1 MSDSPLF
8 ASSQAGFRLASL
20 EVLNWGTF
28 HQKVWRLELDGRNSL
43 LTGDIGSGKSTLV
56 DAVTTLLVPSQRVA
70 YNRAAGAESRERTLR
85 SYVLGHYKSERGD
98 SGNGGRPVALRE
110 PGTYSVILGRFENEA
125 LSQTIT
131 LAQVFWFK
139 ETVGQPA
146 RFYLVAERP
155 MSIGDHFSDFGGDM
169 KELRKRLR
177 EAGDTIFDSFSSY
190 AAHFR
195 RRFGIATEQALEL
208 FHQTVSMKSVG
219 NLTGFVRS
227 HMLEPFEVDTRIGAL
242 LEHFDDLSRAHEAI
256 LKAKRQVELLTPLVE
271 KCDRH
276 QEVALQV
283 EELRAARDGL
293 KPYFARLKIR
303 LLDERLLRL
312 QEELERCDRRIE
324 GYVQAV
330 RNLRQDEQELRRNIA
345 QNGGERLER
354 LSAEIERQGEE
365 IARRKEKAR
374 RHGELLRQVDATPVR
389 TLEEFLSQRER
400 LASLRGKQESLGN
413 DLKRQLRELGVE
425 FEQGRAGFEE
435 LSSEID
441 SLRSRRN
448 NLPARQVELRRRL
461 CDELGLAEERL
472 PFAGELIEV
481 REQARE
487 WEGAA
492 ERLLHGFGLSLLVP
506 QEQYAQVAEWVDR
519 THLRGRLVYYRMRQ
533 DQRSSAPRSL
543 HPDSLVHKLAL
554 KSDSPCYEWLER
566 ELSHRFDFAC
576 CESQEQFRREERAL
590 TRNGQIKGSRER
602 HEKDDRHR
610 IDDRARYILGWSN
623 QAKIEALESDLERL
637 GERLAG
643 LGKRIAELQAQE
655 ERVGDRLK
663 ALAQLNEYRD
673 FREID
678 WGSLTVQVQRLLD
691 EKRTLQESSNVLQEL
706 QGRLARLEGELQE
719 AEERLTKERDVRAR
733 TMQKQSD
740 AHTTRGE
747 TQELLA
753 GGDPTGDSSETNRR
767 IAALRDELLA
777 DRKLTVESCDGQE
790 RDLRVELTARIDA
803 ADKQLSRLQER
814 IVAEMGAFRAAFP
827 QESQELDSSLAAA
840 GAYRELLERL
850 SSDDLPRFETQFKEM
865 LNENTITEV
874 ANFQAQLQRERAL
887 IHERINVI
895 NDSLRG
901 IDYNDG
907 RYIQLEAQTTSD
919 REIAEFRGDLRA
931 CTEGSLSGSEDDQ
944 YSERKFLEVKR
955 IIERF
960 RGREG
965 LAEIDRRWTEKVT
978 DVRNWFT
985 FAASERWREDDS
997 EFEHYSDS
1005 GGKSGGQK
1013 EKLAY
1018 TVLAASLAYQFGL
1031 AGAEPK
1037 ARTFRLVVIDEAFG
1051 RGSDDSARYGLELF
1065 GRLGLQLLI
1074 VTPLQKIHVIEPFV
1088 ANVGFVQNRDG
1099 RESLLRN
1106 LTIEEY
1112 RSERARH
1119 DEKYAP
1125 SPVRLAQ

>member
-1 MSDSPLF
+1 MTDLSPLF

-28 HQKVWRLELDGRNSL
+28 HQKVWRLDLNGQNSL

-56 DAVTTLLVPSQRVA
+56 DAVTTLLVPAQKIA
-70 YNRAAGAESRERTLR
+70 YNRAAGAESKERSLR

-98 SGNGGRPVALRE
+98 AGNGGRPVSLRE

-125 LSQTIT
+125 LAQTIT

-146 RFYLVAERP
+146 RFYIVAERP
-155 MSIGDHFSDFGGDM
+155 LAIADHFSDFGGEV

-177 EAGDTIFDSFSSY
+177 DAGDTIFDSFSSY
-190 AAHFR
+190 GAHFR
-195 RRFGIATEQALEL
+195 RRFGLQAEQALEL

-227 HMLEPFEVDTRIGAL
+227 HMLEPFEVEPKIAAL

-256 LKAKRQVELLTPLVE
+256 LKAKRQVELLAPLVE

-276 QEVALQV
+276 NETAI
-283 EELRAARDGL
+283 EAGELRAAREGL
-293 KPYFARLKIR
+293 KPYFARLKIG
-303 LLDERLLRL
+303 LLDDRLLRL
-312 QEELERCDRRIE
+312 QEEIERCDRRIE
-324 GYVQAV
+324 GYRQEVQK
-330 RNLRQDEQELRRNIA
+330 LRLDEQELRRNIA
-345 QNGGERLER
+345 QNGGDRLER
-354 LSAEIERQGEE
+354 LSAYLKQLNEE
-365 IARRKEKAR
+365 IDRRREKAR
-374 RHGELLRQVDATPVR
+374 RYGDLLEMVGATPVR
-389 TLEEFLSQRER
+389 SLDEFLSQRQR
-400 LASLRGKQESLGN
+400 LAVLRDEQESRG
-413 DLKRQLRELGVE
+413 DELKRDLRDLGVE
-425 FEQGRAGFEE
+425 FEQHRLEHQQ
-435 LSSEID
+435 LSNEID

-448 NLPARQVELRRRL
+448 NLPARQVDLRGRL
-461 CDELGLAEERL
+461 CEELSIAEERL

-481 REQARE
+481 REQARD

-506 QEQYAQVAEWVDR
+506 QERYAQVAEWVDR
-519 THLRGRLVYYRMRQ
+519 THLRGRLVYYRVRPAEP
-533 DQRSSAPRSL
+533 SSAPKKL

-554 KSDSPCYEWLER
+554 QSDSPYYEWLER

-623 QAKIEALESDLERL
+623 QAKIEALEGDFERL
-637 GERLAG
+637 TERLAG
-643 LGKRIAELQAQE
+643 LAQRIEELQAQE
-655 ERVGDRLK
+655 QRVGDRLK
-663 ALAQLNEYRD
+663 ALAQLDEYRD

-678 WGSLTVQVQRLLD
+678 WGSLAVEAQRLED
-691 EKRTLQESSNVLQEL
+691 EKRALQESSNVLLEL
-706 QGRLARLEGELQE
+706 QGRLGAVEREIEE
-719 AEERLTKERDVRAR
+719 AEERLARERDGRAR
-733 TMQKQSD
+733 TEQKQSD
-740 AHTTRGE
+740 ARAARSQTE
-747 TQELLA
+747 ELLA
-753 GGDPTGDSSETNRR
+753 GEDASGDSSANNRL
-767 IAALRDELLA
+767 IADLREQLLA
-777 DRKLTVESCDGQE
+777 DRKLTVETCDTHE

-803 ADKQLSRLQER
+803 ADKQLTRLQER
-814 IVAEMGAFRAAFP
+814 IVAEMGAFRAEFP
-827 QESQELDSSLAAA
+827 QESQEMDSSMAAA

-850 SSDDLPRFETQFKEM
+850 TSDDLPRFEARFKEM

-874 ANFQAQLQRERAL
+874 ANFHGQLQRERAL
-887 IHERINVI
+887 IGERIGVI

-901 IDYNDG
+901 IDYNEG
-907 RYIQLEAQTTSD
+907 RYIQLEALPTND
-919 REIAEFRGDLRA
+919 REIIEFRGDLRA

-985 FAASERWREDDS
+985 FAASERWREDD
-997 EFEHYSDS
+997 EEYEHYSDS

-1088 ANVGFVQNRDG
+1088 SNVGFVQ
-1099 RESLLRN
+1099 
-1106 LTIEEY
+1106 
-1112 RSERARH
+1112 
-1119 DEKYAP
+1119 
-1125 SPVRLAQ
+1125 